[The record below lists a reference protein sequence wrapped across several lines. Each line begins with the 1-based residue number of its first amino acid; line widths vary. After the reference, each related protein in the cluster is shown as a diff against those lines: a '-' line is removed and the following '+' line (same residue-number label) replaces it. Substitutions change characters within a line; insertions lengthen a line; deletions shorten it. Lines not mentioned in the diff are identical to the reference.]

1 MSMMKKNYFNAF
13 MLVVLITTIISCSDN
28 AGYKKTDSGLKYKF
42 YTTNKDAKKPSIGDI
57 LTVKMLYKLKLEDKD
72 SLIYNSEDNNVET
85 KIKLDSSLY
94 SGDINEGLALMGEG
108 DSASF
113 IINADSFFTK
123 NVGLQEVPELF
134 KKGAKLIFDVKLVS
148 FQTKADYE
156 IEQKEKIEKLK
167 VMMEERKTKEPTEI
181 LAYVKEKN
189 ISAKPSKTGLYYIE
203 TIKGTGAKAAAGKKV
218 KVNYTGKL
226 LDGTVFDTSEGKE
239 PIEFTVGAQ
248 QLIPGWEEG
257 ILKMNKGGKATLLIP
272 SELAYGA
279 NGAGNSILP
288 YTPLLFDLELIDV
301 Q

>member
-1 MSMMKKNYFNAF
+1 
-13 MLVVLITTIISCSDN
+13 
-28 AGYKKTDSGLKYKF
+28 
-42 YTTNKDAKKPSIGDI
+42 
-57 LTVKMLYKLKLEDKD
+57 
-72 SLIYNSEDNNVET
+72 
-85 KIKLDSSLY
+85 
-94 SGDINEGLALMGEG
+94 
-108 DSASF
+108 
-113 IINADSFFTK
+113 
-123 NVGLQEVPELF
+123 
-134 KKGAKLIFDVKLVS
+134 
-148 FQTKADYE
+148 
-156 IEQKEKIEKLK
+156 
-167 VMMEERKTKEPTEI
+167 MEERKTKEPTEI